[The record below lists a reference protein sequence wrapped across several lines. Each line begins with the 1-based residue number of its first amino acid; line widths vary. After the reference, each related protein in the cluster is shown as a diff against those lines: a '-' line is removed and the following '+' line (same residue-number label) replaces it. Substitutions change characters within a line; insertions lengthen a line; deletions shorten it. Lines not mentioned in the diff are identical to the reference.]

1 MSGRRGAEAERLGER
16 EEKHVLGKCRGNR
29 RAEGGD
35 RGVEGQVKRTEGKR

>member
-1 MSGRRGAEAERLGER
+1 MSGRRRAEAERLGER

-35 RGVEGQVKRTEGKR
+35 GGWRGR